1 MGDCVNPD
9 GTVLVSHQSAIK
21 LANHS
26 LTQNYKTYFDRE
38 KPRTDTV
45 VTANVLACFY
55 HFGRGYQL
63 TRTLQHIHDALLHRT
78 YIYGTRYYPSSDCC
92 LGFFGRLLQSS
103 NDKAHLQATIGP
115 LLKSRLQERVGE
127 SGSALDL
134 AMRVLACDSLG
145 IECSVDRDT
154 LLCLQCQ
161 DGGWESGWMYRYGS
175 TGVKIGNRGVTTAL
189 AVKAIASS
197 ASVAKAAAA
206 ENSHA

>member
-1 MGDCVNPD
+1 M
-9 GTVLVSHQSAIK
+9 
-21 LANHS
+21 ANHS
-26 LTQNYKTYFDRE
+26 LTQIYKTYFDRE
-38 KPRTDTV
+38 KPRTDIV

-78 YIYGTRYYPSSDCC
+78 YIHGTRYYPSSDCC

-103 NDKAHLQATIGP
+103 NDEAHLQATIGS

-134 AMRVLACDSLG
+134 ALRVLACDSLD

-154 LLCLQCQ
+154 TTF
-161 DGGWESGWMYRYGS
+161 DVESSIAQHR
-175 TGVKIGNRGVTTAL
+175 RGVIFL
-189 AVKAIASS
+189 IS
-197 ASVAKAAAA
+197 AWVADDSKSDDRRT
-206 ENSHA
+206 SHQRRRGLGANKSPKLWI